1 MGTYFWR
8 LNMKRKILVL
18 LHIQTCSFY
27 SNFLLL
33 IMIHRRVSYWAHII
47 INASVLWII
56 SLVKFLSW
64 DECCQMWL
72 LLVSCYPTL
81 AFWVIPIKLGN
92 YVFKNFGFLNSRTSI
107 SNFDYYSSLI
117 KKLSHKMYFMWTLLL
132 KLVLTWYHFLK
143 DILF

>member
-1 MGTYFWR
+1 MGTYFW

-72 LLVSCYPTL
+72 LVSCYPTL

-92 YVFKNFGFLNSRTSI
+92 YVFKNYGFLNSRTNSI
-107 SNFDYYSSLI
+107 SNFDYSFRMI
-117 KKLSHKMYFMWTLLL
+117 KSYHIKCISCELSFF
-132 KLVLTWYHFLK
+132 LTWYHFLK